1 MSLARRFVFIV
12 SVVLLTAFITADAP
26 FYAQNTHQAQVGK
39 QMMIASVSAT
49 QNGVIVGWQKEILGG
64 LI

>member
-1 MSLARRFVFIV
+1 
-12 SVVLLTAFITADAP
+12 LTAFITADAP